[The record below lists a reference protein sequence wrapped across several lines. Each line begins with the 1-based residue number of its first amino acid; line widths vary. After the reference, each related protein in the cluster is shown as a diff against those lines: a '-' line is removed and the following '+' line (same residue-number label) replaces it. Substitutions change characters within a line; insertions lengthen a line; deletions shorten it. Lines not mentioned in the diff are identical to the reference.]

1 MKNLTYVTIA
11 CFFLLSNY
19 GYSQLK
25 VGENPNTIHPA
36 SIIEIESNDKVF
48 VLTRV
53 SNTEMNVILPLAGA
67 MVYNT
72 DQGCVYQ
79 FNGSSWI
86 SLCDSIT
93 FNETVTTIVDNDD
106 GSFSYVNEDNTTVT
120 ITKAMLVDNGDGSY
134 GFDSGNGTIV
144 SFVGTDNQ
152 TADQVA
158 LSAPLDVDGDGDVEN
173 NVQEA
178 IEGLA
183 TFTSDDD
190 ISAVDFD
197 GTNLNVTESGTT
209 LSANLSTLEESADI
223 AAVQTD
229 VDTNE
234 ADADAAIAAVQADV
248 DQNEADADSAI
259 AAVQADVDLN
269 ESDADAAI
277 ALKEDSANKSTDTAL
292 GTSDVEFPTQNAVKT
307 YVDTQVGTITT
318 DDDIS
323 AVDFDGTNLNVTE
336 SGTTLSANLSALEE
350 SSDIAAVQTD
360 VDANEADAD
369 AAIAAV
375 QADVDQN
382 EADADSAIAAV
393 QADVDLNES
402 DADAAIA
409 LKEDTANKST
419 DTALGTS
426 DVEFPTQNAVK
437 TYVDTQVGT
446 ITTDDD
452 ISAVDFD
459 GTNLNVTESGTTLS
473 ANLSAL
479 EESADIAAVQTDV
492 DANEA
497 DADAAIAALQTDV
510 DTNEADADSA
520 IAAVQAD
527 VDLNESDAD
536 AAIALKEDSA
546 NKSTDVNLADGTNT
560 LFPTELAVKTYVDTQ
575 VGTITTDDD
584 ISAVDFD
591 GTNLSVTES
600 GTTLSANLSALEE
613 SSDIAAV
620 QTDVDA
626 NEADADAAIAAV
638 QADVDQNEADADSAI
653 AAVQADVDLN
663 ESDADAAIALKEDT
677 ANKSTDTAL
686 GTSDVE
692 FPTQNAV
699 KTYVDTQ
706 VGTITTDD
714 DISAVDFDGTNLNVT
729 ESGTTLSANLST
741 LEESADIAAVQTDV
755 DTNEADADAAIA
767 AVQADVDQNE
777 SDADTAIALK
787 EDTAN
792 KSTDIALGT
801 SDVEFPTQNAVKT
814 YVDTQVGAI
823 TTDDDISAVDFDGT
837 NLNVTESGTTL
848 SADLSALEESSDI
861 AANTTAINNE
871 VTRATAAEAA
881 NATAIADH
889 NAADSDLDDTNEIQT
904 LSITGNE
911 LSISGTGGNMVT
923 IPSISGTQGS
933 VFFAAADGTATE
945 NNSQLFWDAT
955 NNRLG
960 IGTDSPTHKLQ
971 VGGQVR
977 ATSFANANGTAGAPS
992 YRFNNDGNTGMFLAS
1007 INQLAFS
1014 TAGTE
1019 AIRIDNSQNVGVG
1032 DFSTGTIDAS
1042 LHVKSDNV
1050 PLKIEPSTSTPTGS
1064 SGGQMFVADDDGL
1077 LYIFD
1082 GTRNKW
1088 LSVDRTTVGWGRNS
1102 ANTTNEYLRQFN
1114 GALSSQNGWRMIR
1127 NGTITAI
1134 TAQSNINQTWTFE
1147 VRKNDATTVVTSITM
1162 TNVQGNHNNTINID
1176 INEGDFLQ
1184 AYCNGTSIDY
1194 PEALIEIAWRK

>member
-277 ALKEDSANKSTDTAL
+277 ALKED
-292 GTSDVEFPTQNAVKT
+292 
-307 YVDTQVGTITT
+307 
-318 DDDIS
+318 
-323 AVDFDGTNLNVTE
+323 
-336 SGTTLSANLSALEE
+336 
-350 SSDIAAVQTD
+350 
-360 VDANEADAD
+360 
-369 AAIAAV
+369 
-375 QADVDQN
+375 
-382 EADADSAIAAV
+382 
-393 QADVDLNES
+393 
-402 DADAAIA
+402 
-409 LKEDTANKST
+409 TANKST

-446 ITTDDD
+446 
-452 ISAVDFD
+452 
-459 GTNLNVTESGTTLS
+459 
-473 ANLSAL
+473 
-479 EESADIAAVQTDV
+479 
-492 DANEA
+492 
-497 DADAAIAALQTDV
+497 
-510 DTNEADADSA
+510 
-520 IAAVQAD
+520 
-527 VDLNESDAD
+527 
-536 AAIALKEDSA
+536 
-546 NKSTDVNLADGTNT
+546 
-560 LFPTELAVKTYVDTQ
+560 
-575 VGTITTDDD
+575 
-584 ISAVDFD
+584 
-591 GTNLSVTES
+591 
-600 GTTLSANLSALEE
+600 
-613 SSDIAAV
+613 
-620 QTDVDA
+620 
-626 NEADADAAIAAV
+626 
-638 QADVDQNEADADSAI
+638 
-653 AAVQADVDLN
+653 
-663 ESDADAAIALKEDT
+663 
-677 ANKSTDTAL
+677 
-686 GTSDVE
+686 
-692 FPTQNAV
+692 
-699 KTYVDTQ
+699 
-706 VGTITTDD
+706 
-714 DISAVDFDGTNLNVT
+714 
-729 ESGTTLSANLST
+729 
-741 LEESADIAAVQTDV
+741 
-755 DTNEADADAAIA
+755 
-767 AVQADVDQNE
+767 
-777 SDADTAIALK
+777 
-787 EDTAN
+787 
-792 KSTDIALGT
+792 
-801 SDVEFPTQNAVKT
+801 
-814 YVDTQVGAI
+814 I